1 MKKKQTA
8 SFFERIKAQKLILKM
23 KLTFF
28 ILMACLMQV
37 SATAYSQATKFSF
50 NIQGRQV
57 FDVLKE
63 IEGQSK
69 FRFVYQR
76 EQIDVTRKVDL
87 NVTDETVETILKKL
101 FVGQDISCKV
111 LQDNLIVII
120 PGTTGQSGTVQQ
132 SRPVSGKVTDS
143 SGAPLPGVTVVIEG
157 TTSGTVT
164 GVDGGFSLSNV
175 SDKAVLVF
183 SFVGMKTEQ
192 VPVHGRQTVNIVL
205 EEEKKDLDEVIVIGY
220 GTARRQDYSGSVS
233 SVKLENSMISLSP
246 NLNPLETL
254 KGNVAGLN
262 VGAVN
267 SAGGEPSMII
277 RGQNSINGSN
287 TPLIVLDG
295 VIYMGSL
302 SSINPNDIATVDVL
316 KDATSS
322 AAYGSRSANGI
333 IAITTKQG
341 RTGKPTISFNTSL
354 GVQEWQNK
362 PEMLRGEAW
371 IKMVNDRNKY
381 APGSINW
388 MRPGELANYEAGKE
402 TVWLDEVSRQG
413 IMQNYQAAV
422 SGANEN
428 VNYYMSVS
436 YDDNKSI
443 VVGDR
448 FNRISLLG
456 KMNTTITKWLEVG
469 IDGAFAKRDYFGGA
483 ASLSAAQM
491 MSPYGVMYRDDQGN
505 LEKYPYTE
513 SAINPLWGVD
523 DGTRDREEVHHE
535 YRLNLRTLIKVPW
548 VNGLTYRVNYL
559 LTQNQA
565 YFGNFF
571 YESYH
576 VGEGDSPS
584 RYEPSTIQGFL
595 SRANGSIDNHDT
607 YSYVLDNIV
616 NYKQSFGPHFV
627 DATLV
632 ATRDFLRNQVLT
644 STGSDFA
651 ANGNTALGIQGL
663 HKATVQ
669 QINIQGHERANVGY
683 LGRLSYSFA
692 DRYFFT
698 GSYRRDG
705 ASVFGADNKWAN
717 FWAGGVAWK
726 VTNESFMKSFTAL
739 NNLKMKF
746 SWGQNGNQGIG
757 PYATLSAVANAA
769 SGGIQYEFSHT
780 PGTIYYGLYQS
791 SLGNSHL
798 GWETTSSWNTGFES
812 AWLKNRV
819 FLDVNVYFSRTTD
832 QIFSRQIPI
841 MTGFPSMMA
850 SMGQV
855 NNTGI
860 ETTLRTV
867 NLKRNEWEWSTS
879 VTYWKNFN
887 KLVSLYGEDLNGDG
901 KEDDDLVN
909 NLFIGK
915 SLGSI
920 YGYKQ
925 IGIVQQDD
933 TDYIQLTGAAPGSP
947 KYQDMDGE
955 PGITANDRT
964 ILGNGKVSFRLSL
977 NNSVSYRNT
986 ELYVLITGAFGGNN
1000 YFVSSNTQA
1009 YMTSGT
1015 NRPYDNTH
1023 YIPYW
1028 TPENPT
1034 NTHPSATFAGD
1045 GRFLGLQSRG
1055 FVRIQDVVLSH
1066 TFKKIFLDKVGIKYL
1081 RVYASAKNLA
1091 TFTDWIGGDPEV
1103 GSRMRENGLPV
1114 ASTYSL
1120 GFNLNF

>member
-1 MKKKQTA
+1 
-8 SFFERIKAQKLILKM
+8 M

-233 SVKLENSMISLSP
+233 SVKLENSMISLSL

-295 VIYMGSL
+295 VIDTGSL

-483 ASLSAAQM
+483 ASS
-491 MSPYGVMYRDDQGN
+491 
-505 LEKYPYTE
+505 
-513 SAINPLWGVD
+513 
-523 DGTRDREEVHHE
+523 
-535 YRLNLRTLIKVPW
+535 
-548 VNGLTYRVNYL
+548 
-559 LTQNQA
+559 
-565 YFGNFF
+565 
-571 YESYH
+571 
-576 VGEGDSPS
+576 
-584 RYEPSTIQGFL
+584 
-595 SRANGSIDNHDT
+595 
-607 YSYVLDNIV
+607 
-616 NYKQSFGPHFV
+616 
-627 DATLV
+627 
-632 ATRDFLRNQVLT
+632 
-644 STGSDFA
+644 
-651 ANGNTALGIQGL
+651 
-663 HKATVQ
+663 
-669 QINIQGHERANVGY
+669 
-683 LGRLSYSFA
+683 
-692 DRYFFT
+692 
-698 GSYRRDG
+698 
-705 ASVFGADNKWAN
+705 
-717 FWAGGVAWK
+717 
-726 VTNESFMKSFTAL
+726 
-739 NNLKMKF
+739 
-746 SWGQNGNQGIG
+746 
-757 PYATLSAVANAA
+757 
-769 SGGIQYEFSHT
+769 
-780 PGTIYYGLYQS
+780 
-791 SLGNSHL
+791 
-798 GWETTSSWNTGFES
+798 
-812 AWLKNRV
+812 
-819 FLDVNVYFSRTTD
+819 
-832 QIFSRQIPI
+832 
-841 MTGFPSMMA
+841 
-850 SMGQV
+850 
-855 NNTGI
+855 
-860 ETTLRTV
+860 
-867 NLKRNEWEWSTS
+867 
-879 VTYWKNFN
+879 
-887 KLVSLYGEDLNGDG
+887 
-901 KEDDDLVN
+901 
-909 NLFIGK
+909 
-915 SLGSI
+915 
-920 YGYKQ
+920 
-925 IGIVQQDD
+925 
-933 TDYIQLTGAAPGSP
+933 
-947 KYQDMDGE
+947 
-955 PGITANDRT
+955 
-964 ILGNGKVSFRLSL
+964 
-977 NNSVSYRNT
+977 
-986 ELYVLITGAFGGNN
+986 
-1000 YFVSSNTQA
+1000 
-1009 YMTSGT
+1009 
-1015 NRPYDNTH
+1015 
-1023 YIPYW
+1023 
-1028 TPENPT
+1028 
-1034 NTHPSATFAGD
+1034 
-1045 GRFLGLQSRG
+1045 
-1055 FVRIQDVVLSH
+1055 
-1066 TFKKIFLDKVGIKYL
+1066 
-1081 RVYASAKNLA
+1081 
-1091 TFTDWIGGDPEV
+1091 
-1103 GSRMRENGLPV
+1103 
-1114 ASTYSL
+1114 
-1120 GFNLNF
+1120 